1 MQPAFSASDNNN
13 DFSSFQ
19 GKIIVIGA
27 GLAGLFTALKL
38 SPLPVTVIS
47 PASLGEGASSFW
59 AQGGI
64 AAAIGEGDT
73 PEKHVQDTISVGGG
87 IVDEMI
93 ASLVAQEA
101 SERIEDLLS
110 YGVPFDKDL
119 AGKLKLSQEAAH
131 SERRIVRVKGDMA
144 GRAIMECLI
153 TTVRNTPSI
162 NILEGYRVIDLS
174 AHDNKVSGVY
184 ISPFDNAENTYLI
197 TAPAVVM
204 ASGGVG
210 GLYSI
215 TTNPSTSV
223 GEGMA
228 LAAKAGAVIAD
239 PEFVQFHPTAIN
251 VGEDPAPLATE
262 ALRGD
267 GAILVT
273 QKDERFMLQE
283 HQDAEL
289 APRDIV
295 ARAVHKNIQN
305 NNGAFLDCT
314 KAIGDDFQ
322 ERFPTVY
329 EKCLQS
335 GIDPVS
341 EPIPVA
347 PAAHYHMG
355 GIYTDKNGR
364 TTIEGLWAC
373 GEAASTG
380 MHGANRLASNSLLEA
395 VVFAARIAEDIRQC
409 DINKSA
415 LAPVSVD
422 TCSPTSS
429 NEKDTFQKLRRQMSK
444 HLGVIRSEKGMSE
457 LLDMILQ
464 YKQHNNSLHFDNVL
478 ISAQLM
484 TQAALLRKESRGGHF
499 RSDYPEKNS
508 HFSERTFV
516 KLSSTG
522 EIKQIASPQ
531 NTPNTQIRSCK

>member
-1 MQPAFSASDNNN
+1 MQPAISASDNRN

-47 PASLGEGASSFW
+47 PTSLGEGASSFW

-73 PEKHVQDTISVGGG
+73 PEKHVKDTIAVGGG

-93 ASLVAQEA
+93 ASLVTHEA

-119 AGKLKLSQEAAH
+119 AGKLTLSQEAAH

-144 GRAIMECLI
+144 GKAIMECLLAA
-153 TTVRNTPSI
+153 VRNTPSI
-162 NILEGYRVIDLS
+162 DILEGYRVISLS
-174 AHDNKVSGVY
+174 AHDNRVSGVY
-184 ISPFDNAENTYLI
+184 ISPYNNIENTHLI
-197 TAPAVVM
+197 TGPAVVI

-267 GAILVT
+267 GAILVNRDG
-273 QKDERFMLQE
+273 KRFMLQE
-283 HQDAEL
+283 HKDAEL

-295 ARAVHKNIQN
+295 ARAVYRNNLN
-305 NNGAFLDCT
+305 NNEAFLDCT
-314 KAIGDDFQ
+314 KAIGDRFQ
-322 ERFPTVY
+322 ERYPTVY
-329 EKCLQS
+329 EKCRQS
-335 GIDPVS
+335 GIDPIS
-341 EPIPVA
+341 TPIPVA

-355 GIYTDKNGR
+355 GIYTDKNGK
-364 TTIEGLWAC
+364 TTISGLWAC

-395 VVFAARIAEDIRQC
+395 VVFAARIAEDIKQI
-409 DINKSA
+409 DTEIST
-415 LAPVSVD
+415 LMPVSTD
-422 TCSPTSS
+422 NFSS
-429 NEKDTFQKLRRQMSK
+429 ENRNEQNDLQELRKGMSK
-444 HLGVIRSEKGMSE
+444 YLGVIRTETGMNE
-457 LLDMILQ
+457 LLKIILK
-464 YKQHNNSLHFDNVL
+464 YKQRQNSVHFQNML
-478 ISAQLM
+478 ISAELI
-484 TQAALLRKESRGGHF
+484 TQAALTRRESRGGHY
-499 RSDYPEKNS
+499 RSDYPEQNDI
-508 HFSERTFV
+508 FSDRTYLKV
-516 KLSSTG
+516 SSTG
-522 EIKQIASPQ
+522 EIEKIAPPQ
-531 NTPNTQIRSCK
+531 NTSNTQIRSCK